1 MTKPKSTNAYIH
13 CRVTQAIATGLQQAA
28 TDDDRSLSYIM
39 RKAFEEYLQ
48 AHGYAPRDV

>member
-1 MTKPKSTNAYIH
+1 MPKPKTTNTYIH

-28 TDDDRSLSYIM
+28 AEDDRTLSYIM

-48 AHGYAPRDV
+48 ARGYRTSDV